1 MLTSTPKRKTLSDG
15 MPGAPSSL
23 PFHLELPPA
32 PPEENRAVK
41 AWRQPVV
48 LKSYLP
54 YPPDRNPMFL
64 ETRVYQGSSGRVYPL
79 PFVDR
84 IAETAVQQ
92 SWEAVHIE
100 NAYLRLMV
108 LPQIGGRIHVGL
120 DKTNGYDF
128 FYRQNVIK
136 PALVGL
142 AGPWI
147 SGGVEFNWPQ
157 HHRPATFMP
166 VETEIE
172 RHPDGSVTVWCSD
185 HDPMQRMKG
194 MHGVCLHP
202 DRALVELKVRLYNRT
217 PYEQTFLWWA
227 NAATRVHDKYQSFF
241 PPDVRYVADHAKR
254 AITSFPHSDR
264 SYYGV
269 DYPARARERVPAEE
283 QPRQFRPDGSY
294 AADDLSWYAN
304 IPVPTSYMITSTKE
318 DFFGG
323 YDHRAQAGMLHIA
336 DHRFAPGKKQWT
348 WGNHEFG
355 YAWDRSL
362 TDADGP
368 YIELMAGI
376 YTDNQ
381 PDFSFLMPGETK
393 RFSQFWYPLQRIGPP
408 QAACLKCALSMVTT
422 EHHVRIGVQVTQDLG
437 NVTVTL
443 TCRGTGVA
451 AWTQDILIGKPFI
464 VEHAFLNATQETD
477 LVVTV
482 AEANGDIPL
491 RYAPGELVPA
501 PAPTVAMEPPQPS
514 DVATNEEL
522 YLTGLHLSQYR
533 HATRRPEI
541 YWQEALRRDAF
552 DARAN
557 TALGAWHMARGEFL
571 IAEALLRKAI
581 QRLTMLNPNPE
592 DGRAFYLL
600 GLTLRFMDRSAESY
614 DAFSKAA
621 WNAAW
626 KAPAYYALAQADA
639 AADRWEAALQHA
651 QLGLACDTD
660 HLNARNLCVLTLR
673 ALGRQDEARV
683 MLAETRAMDPLDH
696 WSRHLA
702 LEELPADNRALL
714 DLVWDYVYCGQHE
727 SAIDLLQGAEKQ
739 CLDGSVPILQYTLG
753 YLLHR
758 VNRTAEADR
767 AWQAAAAAPPDYCFP
782 HRLEEMLVL
791 EAATHAAAED
801 SRAAYYLGNLLYDRR
816 RYDEALHRWETAANL
831 DPTFSTVYRNL
842 GIGLFNVRGDA
853 RAAIAA
859 FDRAQAA
866 DPADGRILYE
876 RDQLWKR
883 TGIAPQRRLAELLRH
898 DDRVA
903 SRDDLSVELATLYNQ
918 TGAPEQAL
926 AQLLSRNFQPWEGG
940 EGLVL
945 GQYVRARLLLARRAI
960 AAQKPADAIAHLEA
974 ALEPPHSLGEARH
987 LLANK
992 SDIEYALGVAHAAAG
1007 NPEAAERWWRRAARE
1022 TGDFQQMSV
1031 LTVSDMTYW
1040 RGAALE
1046 KLQQPEHAEEIYRRI
1061 DAYADEIE
1069 VQDPKIDYFA
1079 TSLPTM
1085 LLFREDL
1092 GHRNRVLAAFLRAQ
1106 ASYGRD
1112 GAKAA
1117 VPMLRAVLTLDS
1129 NHAGASDLLQQAD
1142 LGLPGATFQTES
1154 SNTSQPR

>member
-1 MLTSTPKRKTLSDG
+1 
-15 MPGAPSSL
+15 MPRDPFSHPSR
-23 PFHLELPPA
+23 LELPPA
-32 PPEENRAVK
+32 PPVEAGAVK

-48 LKSYLP
+48 LHSYLTHS
-54 YPPDRNPMFL
+54 PDRNPMFL
-64 ETRVYQGSSGRVYPL
+64 ETRVYQGSSGRVYPI

-84 IAETAVQQ
+84 IAESAVQK

-202 DRALVELKVRLYNRT
+202 DRAVVELKVRLYNRT
-217 PYEQTFLWWA
+217 PYQQTFLWWA
-227 NAATRVHDKYQSFF
+227 NVATQVHEKYQSFF

-254 AITSFPHSDR
+254 AITAFPHSDR

-269 DYPARARERVPAEE
+269 DYPARARDGVPDEE
-283 QPRQFRPDGSY
+283 QPRKFRPDGSY

-304 IPVPTSYMITSTKE
+304 IPVPTSYMIISTRE

-323 YDHRAQAGMLHIA
+323 YDHRAEAGVLHIA
-336 DHRFAPGKKQWT
+336 DHHIAPGKKQWT

-362 TDADGP
+362 TDTDGP
-368 YIELMAGI
+368 YIELMAGV

-381 PDFSFLMPGETK
+381 PDFSYLAPGETK

-408 QAACLKCALSMVTT
+408 QAASLQCALSLTAT
-422 EHHVRIGVQVTQDLG
+422 GNHARIGVQVTEALR

-443 TCRGTGVA
+443 TRRGALA
-451 AWTQDILIGKPFI
+451 AGWTQDISIGEPLIVAHEFD
-464 VEHAFLNATQETD
+464 HAASVSD
-477 LVVTV
+477 LAVTV
-482 AEANGDIPL
+482 EANGSMLL
-491 RYAPGELVPA
+491 RYAPGEIIPPPA
-501 PAPTVAMEPPQPS
+501 PAVAMEPPAPS
-514 DVATNEEL
+514 AMPTNEEL

-533 HATRRPEI
+533 HATRRPET
-541 YWQEALRRDAF
+541 YWQEAFRRDPF
-552 DARAN
+552 DVRSN
-557 TALGAWHMARGEFL
+557 TALGAWHIERGEFAA
-571 IAEALLRKAI
+571 AEALLRNAI
-581 QRLTMLNPNPE
+581 QRLTKWNPNPE
-592 DGRAFYLL
+592 DGRAYYLL
-600 GLTLRFMDRSAESY
+600 GLVLRFMDRPAESY
-614 DAFSKAA
+614 DAFAKAA

-626 KAPAYYALAQADA
+626 KAPAHYALAQADA
-639 AADRWEAALQHA
+639 AAGRFEAALQHA
-651 QLGLACDTD
+651 RRSLACDTD
-660 HLNARNLCVLTLR
+660 HLNARNLCALLLR
-673 ALGRQDEARV
+673 KLRREEEARD
-683 MLAETRAMDPLDH
+683 MLAETRAIDLLDH

-702 LEELPADNRALL
+702 LGEVPADNRALL
-714 DLVWDYVYCGQHE
+714 DLVWDYAYCGQNE
-727 SAIDLLQGAEKQ
+727 TAIELLNGADML
-739 CLDGSVPILQYTLG
+739 CVDGSVPILQYTLG
-753 YLLHR
+753 YLLRR
-758 VNRTAEADR
+758 VNRTADASL
-767 AWQAAAAAPPDYCFP
+767 AWHHAATAPPDYCFP
-782 HRLEEMLVL
+782 HRLEDLLVL
-791 EAATHAAAED
+791 QAVAQPVSED
-801 SRAAYYLGNLLYDRR
+801 ARAPYYLGNLLYDRQ
-816 RYDEALHRWETAANL
+816 RYDEAMDHWERAAEL
-831 DPTFSTVYRNL
+831 DPAFPTVHRNL
-842 GIGLFNVRGDA
+842 GIALFNVRNDA
-853 RAAIAA
+853 EASVRS

-883 TGIAPQRRLAELLRH
+883 TGVTPQRRLAELLRH
-898 DDRVA
+898 ADLVA
-903 SRDDLSVELATLYNQ
+903 LRDDLSLELATLHNQ
-918 TGAPEQAL
+918 IGEPEQAL
-926 AQLLSRNFQPWEGG
+926 AGLLSRHFQPWEGG

-945 GQYVRARLLLARRAI
+945 GQFVRARLLLARRAI
-960 AAQKPADAIAHLEA
+960 AAGKPADAIAHLEA
-974 ALEPPHSLGEARH
+974 ALAPPQSLGEARH

-992 SDIEYALGVAHAAAG
+992 SDIEYALGNAHAAAG
-1007 NPEAAERWWRRAARE
+1007 HLQEADRWWRRAARE

-1046 KLQQPEHAEEIYRRI
+1046 RLQQSKQAEQVFRSIA
-1061 DAYADEIE
+1061 AYADEIE
-1069 VQDPKIDYFA
+1069 VEEPKIDYFA

-1085 LLFREDL
+1085 LLFHEDQ

-1106 ASYGRD
+1106 AAYGRE
-1112 GAKAA
+1112 GAEAA
-1117 VPMLRAVLTLDS
+1117 IPMLHTVLALDC
-1129 NHAGASDLLQQAD
+1129 NHAGASDLLQQAV
-1142 LGLPGATFQTES
+1142 LHGATAPAES
-1154 SNTSQPR
+1154 TNTSRAR

>member
-1 MLTSTPKRKTLSDG
+1 
-15 MPGAPSSL
+15 
-23 PFHLELPPA
+23 
-32 PPEENRAVK
+32 
-41 AWRQPVV
+41 
-48 LKSYLP
+48 
-54 YPPDRNPMFL
+54 MFL

-84 IAETAVQQ
+84 IAEEAIEH

-120 DKTNGYDF
+120 DKTSGYDF

-172 RHPDGSVTVWCSD
+172 RHPDGSITVWCSD

-194 MHGVCLHP
+194 MHGICLHP
-202 DRALVELKVRLYNRT
+202 SRAVVELKVRLYNRT
-217 PYEQTFLWWA
+217 PYQQTFLWWA
-227 NAATRVHDKYQSFF
+227 NVATRVHEKYQSFF

-254 AITSFPHSDR
+254 AITAFPHSDR
-264 SYYGV
+264 PYYGI
-269 DYPARARERVPAEE
+269 DYPARACEGVPEEE
-283 QPRQFRPDGSY
+283 QPRQFQPDGSY
-294 AADDLSWYAN
+294 SPDDLSWYAN
-304 IPVPTSYMITSTKE
+304 IPVPTSYMITATQQ

-323 YDHRAQAGMLHIA
+323 YDHRAQAGVLHIA
-336 DHRFAPGKKQWT
+336 DHHIAPGKKQWT

-362 TDADGP
+362 TDNDGP
-368 YIELMAGI
+368 YIELMAGV

-381 PDFSFLMPGETK
+381 PDFSFLAPGETK

-408 QAACLKCALSMVTT
+408 QAASLQCALSLKAKERQVT
-422 EHHVRIGVQVTQDLG
+422 IGVQATQDLS

-443 TCRGTGVA
+443 MYCGAVAA
-451 AWTQDILIGKPFI
+451 AWTEDIQIGRPLLL
-464 VEHAFLNATQETD
+464 EHALKDATAESD
-477 LVVTV
+477 LAVTV
-482 AEANGDIPL
+482 EANGALLL
-491 RYAPGELVPA
+491 RYAPTEILPA
-501 PAPTVAMEPPQPS
+501 PAPGVATEPPAPS
-514 DVATNEEL
+514 AIASNEEL

-533 HATRRPEI
+533 HATRRPEL

-557 TALGAWHMARGEFL
+557 SALGEWHMQRGEF
-571 IAEALLRKAI
+571 IASEELLRKAI
-581 QRLTMLNPNPE
+581 QRLTTLNPNPA
-592 DGRAFYLL
+592 DGQAFYLL
-600 GLTLRFMDRSAESY
+600 GLVLRFMDRPSESY
-614 DAFSKAA
+614 DAFFKAT

-626 KAPAYYALAQADA
+626 RAPAHYALAQADA
-639 AADRWEAALQHA
+639 AASRWEAALEHA
-651 QLGLACDTD
+651 RRSLACDAD
-660 HLNARNLCVLTLR
+660 NLNVRNLIALALR
-673 ALGRQDEARV
+673 AHGRDDEARNV
-683 MLAETRAMDPLDH
+683 LAETLAMDPLDH

-702 LEELPADNRALL
+702 LGEVPAHNRALL

-727 SAIDLLQGAEKQ
+727 TAIALIKAANMQSA
-739 CLDGSVPILQYTLG
+739 DGSVPLLHYTLG
-753 YLLHR
+753 YLLRHVTR
-758 VNRTAEADR
+758 NDQANQ
-767 AWQAAAAAPPDYCFP
+767 AWQRAAAAPPDYCFP

-791 EAATHAAAED
+791 QAFPGDA
-801 SRAAYYLGNLLYDRR
+801 RAPYYLGNLLYDRR
-816 RYDEALHRWETAANL
+816 RYDEAIDLWQRAATL
-831 DPTFSTVYRNL
+831 DGTFPTVHRNL
-842 GIGLFNVRGDA
+842 GIALFNVRGDSD
-853 RAAIAA
+853 AAVAA

-866 DPADGRILYE
+866 DPSDGRILYE

-883 TGIAPQRRLAELLRH
+883 TGIAPERRLAELLRH
-898 DDRVA
+898 PDLVA
-903 SRDDLSVELATLYNQ
+903 KRDDLAVELATLYNQ
-918 TGAPEQAL
+918 TSKPEHAL
-926 AQLLSRNFQPWEGG
+926 SGLLSRNFQPWEGG

-945 GQYVRARLLLARRAI
+945 GQFVRAHLLLARRAI
-960 AAQKPADAIAHLEA
+960 AAGTPADAIAHLEA
-974 ALEPPHSLGEARH
+974 ALDPPQSLGEARH

-992 SDIEYALGVAHAAAG
+992 SDIEYALGIAQAAAG
-1007 NPEAAERWWRRAARE
+1007 NRQEAERCWRRASRQ

-1046 KLQQPEHAEEIYRRI
+1046 KLQQPEQAEEVFRTIA
-1061 DAYADEIE
+1061 AYADELE
-1069 VQDPKIDYFA
+1069 VQEPKIDYFA

-1106 ASYGRD
+1106 ATYGCN
-1112 GAKAA
+1112 GAEAA
-1117 VPMLRAVLTLDS
+1117 VPLLRAVLTLDI
-1129 NHAGASDLLQQAD
+1129 NHAGASDLLQQAE
-1142 LGLPGATFQTES
+1142 LGIRGEAAQAASQSAPKTS
-1154 SNTSQPR
+1154 SKSQDTARAR